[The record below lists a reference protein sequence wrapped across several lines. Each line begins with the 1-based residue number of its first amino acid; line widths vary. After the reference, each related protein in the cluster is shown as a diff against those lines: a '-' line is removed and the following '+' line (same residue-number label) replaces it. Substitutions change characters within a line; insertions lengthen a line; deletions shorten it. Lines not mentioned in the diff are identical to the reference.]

1 MAAGAAQNREFV
13 EFLLRPKFLV
23 VSGKLGMTFKT
34 REPFAA
40 AFEFD
45 RDNVV
50 RPAIMRTTRFR
61 IDIDAGDFDAVN
73 FHAFRSRG
81 QTSTKTDPMTQ
92 HAIIIMKPV
101 LNEPVR

>member
-1 MAAGAAQNREFV
+1 MIGSFGVA
-13 EFLLRPKFLV
+13 LV
-23 VSGKLGMTFKT
+23 T
-34 REPFAA
+34 REPVAA
-40 AFEFD
+40 ACKFH
-45 RDNVV
+45 RDDVV
-50 RPAIMRTTRFR
+50 GSAIMPAPCFR
-61 IDIDAGDFDAVN
+61 INIDADDFDAVN